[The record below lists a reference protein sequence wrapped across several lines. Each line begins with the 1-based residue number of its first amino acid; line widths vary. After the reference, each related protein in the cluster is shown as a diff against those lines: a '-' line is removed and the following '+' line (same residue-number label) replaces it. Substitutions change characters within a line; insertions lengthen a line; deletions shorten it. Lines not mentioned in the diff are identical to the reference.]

1 MQIIPGASLLSVII
15 SSMADWAGKTLGKVH
30 IDDLVARGGMAEVYT
45 GTHESFGQVAVKI
58 MRGLL
63 DRDSDQLARFKREA
77 EVVEELRHPN
87 IVQMFDYAVVDE
99 TPCIIMEYIPGPSL
113 AAYMKNLH
121 DNKQRLPIGIV
132 GHILTSMASALDYA
146 HSKGMV
152 HRDIKP
158 ANVLLRS
165 RSESIELDKSL
176 PLDVEPV
183 LTDFGLVRL
192 LDSTMHTTAGSV
204 SGTPTYMS
212 PEQARGEKV
221 DNRTDIYSFGIMLY
235 EMLAGEVPFQADTT
249 FGMLMKHINEP
260 LPPIKGISKDL
271 QALLDRTLAKDPS
284 LRYESAG
291 DLANE
296 FMALFNGQTISPG
309 TLHIAEIARK
319 AAEASRQGRSQPAE
333 PISRGRSFLRIA
345 VEIVVV
351 LGLGLALVQY
361 LLTRNQSANLTPT
374 PTLNAALPVGK
385 LQFADV
391 GGLVDHF
398 SMSLSSN
405 VPLPPEGQHL
415 EGWLI
420 SNNPEIAPRNVG
432 KVIFD
437 SNGGQLD
444 FSYPGGKN
452 ILADFNGIMITLEEG
467 SVEDA
472 ASVTQPSENIMYSSI
487 FPAESL
493 THIRKLLVS
502 DPDTPNEEALIQGLW
517 YYSGQYILL
526 TIKGDDT
533 VDPEL
538 ISLVQAFEGG
548 DEDSFRKRTEEII
561 NLIVGDQSDLHLDYD
576 QDGEFDQYGGDGY
589 GSLPNGEH
597 AGYLQGTADAA
608 QAAADAV
615 DSTSNIRTKNEI
627 LQVCIDNMTDWTNQL
642 LPLALQLV
650 DMPMDSPE
658 METIVRRMSKL
669 GTSMLDGDD
678 ANNNQFIELVSGE
691 CGAQDAYEDAA
702 YPMADMD
709 IFIGPDV
716 IPSTGR

>member
-1 MQIIPGASLLSVII
+1 
-15 SSMADWAGKTLGKVH
+15 MADWAGKTLGKVH
-30 IDDLVARGGMAEVYT
+30 IDNLVARGGMAEVYT
-45 GTHESFGQVAVKI
+45 GTHESFGQVAVKV

-77 EVVEELRHPN
+77 EVIEELRHPN
-87 IVQMFDYAVVDE
+87 IVQMFDYALVDE

-113 AAYMKNLH
+113 ADYLKRLH
-121 DNKQRLPIGIV
+121 DSKQRLPIGIV

-146 HSKGMV
+146 HSKGMI

-165 RSESIELDKSL
+165 RSEAVELDKPL

-235 EMLAGEVPFQADTT
+235 EMLAGAVPFQADTT

-260 LPPIKGISKDL
+260 LPPIQGISRDL

-319 AAEASRQGRSQPAE
+319 AAEASKQGRAQPAE
-333 PISRGRSFLRIA
+333 PISRGRSFLRIGI
-345 VEIVVV
+345 EIAVV
-351 LGLGLALVQY
+351 LGFGLILFQFFQGRNNG
-361 LLTRNQSANLTPT
+361 LTITPT

-385 LQFADV
+385 LQFTDL

-398 SMSLSSN
+398 SMSLDN
-405 VPLPPEGQHL
+405 KVPLPQEGQHL

-420 SNNPEIAPRNVG
+420 SDNPEITPRNVG
-432 KVIFD
+432 SVIFD
-437 SNGGQLD
+437 PNGGHLE
-444 FSYPGGKN
+444 FSYPGGN
-452 ILADFNGIMITLEEG
+452 NLLADFNGIIITLEEG

-472 ASVTQPSENIMYSSI
+472 ANITQPSETIEYSSK
-487 FPAESL
+487 FPAETL
-493 THIRKLLVS
+493 VPIRELLVS
-502 DPDTPNEEALIQGLW
+502 DPDTPDEYSLIHGLW
-517 YYSGQYILL
+517 YYSAQYILL
-526 TIKGDDT
+526 TINGDES

-538 ISLVQAFEGG
+538 VSLVQAFRDG
-548 DEDSFRKRTEEII
+548 DEPSFRKRTEEII
-561 NLIVGDQSDLHLDYD
+561 NLIVGAESDFHSDYD
-576 QDGEFDQYGGDGY
+576 ADGTIDEYGGDGY
-589 GSLPNGEH
+589 GSLPNGDQS
-597 AGYLQGTADAA
+597 GYLQETADAA

-615 DSTSNIRTKNEI
+615 DSTSNIRTKNESV
-627 LQVCIDNMTDWTNQL
+627 QVCIDNMTDWTNQL
-642 LPLALQLV
+642 LPLAIQLV
-650 DMPMDSPE
+650 DMPMGPQ
-658 METIVRRMSKL
+658 MQTIIDRMSTL
-669 GTSMLDGDD
+669 GTNMLEGND
-678 ANNNQFIELVSGE
+678 ANGNGDIEAISGE
-691 CGAQDAYEDAA
+691 CGAQVAYDNT
-702 YPMADMD
+702 YLMADME
-709 IFIGPDV
+709 IFIGPNRV
-716 IPSTGR
+716 LPPGR

>member
-1 MQIIPGASLLSVII
+1 
-15 SSMADWAGKTLGKVH
+15 MADWAGKTLGKVH

-45 GTHESFGQVAVKI
+45 GTHESFGQVAVKV

-63 DRDSDQLARFKREA
+63 DRDSDHLARFQREA

-113 AAYMKNLH
+113 AAYLKNLH

-132 GHILTSMASALDYA
+132 GHIVTSMASALDYA

-165 RSESIELDKSL
+165 RSETVELDKPL
-176 PLDVEPV
+176 PLDIEPV

-221 DNRTDIYSFGIMLY
+221 DKRTDIYSFGIMLY
-235 EMLAGEVPFQADTT
+235 EMLAGAVPFQADTT

-260 LPPIKGISKDL
+260 LPPVQGISKDL

-284 LRYESAG
+284 LRYETAG

-319 AAEASRQGRSQPAE
+319 AAEASKQGRSQPPE
-333 PISRGRSFLRIA
+333 PINRGRSFLRIGIEIA
-345 VEIVVV
+345 VVIGF
-351 LGLGLALVQY
+351 GLILFQY
-361 LLTRNQSANLTPT
+361 FENRNGSLTITPT
-374 PTLNAALPVGK
+374 PTLDPAFPVGK
-385 LQFADV
+385 LEFSDL

-398 SMSLSSN
+398 SMSLDNN
-405 VPLPPEGQHL
+405 VPRPAEGKHL

-420 SNNPEIAPRNVG
+420 SDNPEITPRNVG
-432 KVIFD
+432 SIIFD
-437 SNGGQLD
+437 SNGGHLE

-452 ILADFNGIMITLEEG
+452 ILADFNQIIITLEEG
-467 SVEDA
+467 NLEDEA
-472 ASVTQPSENIMYSSI
+472 NITAPSETIVYSSKY
-487 FPAESL
+487 PPETL
-493 THIRKLLVS
+493 VHLRELLVS
-502 DPDTPNEEALIQGLW
+502 DPDTPDEYSLIHGLW
-517 YYSGQYILL
+517 YYSGQYILV
-526 TIKGDDT
+526 TINGDED

-538 ISLVQAFEGG
+538 ISLVQAYET
-548 DEDSFRKRTEEII
+548 DNEASFRKRTEEVI
-561 NLIVGDQSDLHLDYD
+561 NLIVGAESEFYRDYD
-576 QDGEFDQYGGDGY
+576 RDGAFDQYGGDGY
-589 GSLPNGEH
+589 GSLPNGDQS
-597 AGYLQGTADAA
+597 GYLQETADAA

-615 DSTSNIRTKNEI
+615 DSTSNIRTQNENV
-627 LQVCIDNMTDWTNQL
+627 QVCIDNMTDWTNQL

-650 DMPMDSPE
+650 DMPMGPQMQTIIDE
-658 METIVRRMSKL
+658 MSTL
-669 GTSMLDGDD
+669 GTNMLQGND
-678 ANNNQFIELVSGE
+678 ANGNGDIEAISGE
-691 CGAQDAYEDAA
+691 CGAQVAYYDNV
-702 YPMADMD
+702 YLMADMD
-709 IFIGPDV
+709 IFIGPERV
-716 IPSTGR
+716 PPPGR

>member
-1 MQIIPGASLLSVII
+1 MQIIPGVSLMSVII
-15 SSMADWAGKTLGKVH
+15 SFMADWAGKTLGKVH
-30 IDDLVARGGMAEVYT
+30 IDNLVARGGMAEVYT
-45 GTHESFGQVAVKI
+45 GTHESFGLVAVKV

-87 IVQMFDYAVVDE
+87 IVQMFDYAVADE

-113 AAYMKNLH
+113 ADYLKHLH
-121 DNKQRLPIGIV
+121 DSKQRLPIGIV

-146 HSKGMV
+146 HSKGMI

-165 RSESIELDKSL
+165 RSEPVEVDKPL

-235 EMLAGEVPFQADTT
+235 EMLAGAVPFQADTT

-260 LPPIKGISKDL
+260 LPPIPGISRDL

-319 AAEASRQGRSQPAE
+319 AAEASKQRASQPPE
-333 PISRGRSFLRIA
+333 PISRGRSFLRIGI
-345 VEIVVV
+345 EIAVV
-351 LGLGLALVQY
+351 LGFGLILFNY
-361 LLTRNQSANLTPT
+361 FNNPNNNANLSPT
-374 PTLNAALPVGK
+374 PTLNAALPVGE
-385 LQFADV
+385 LQFTDL
-391 GGLVDHF
+391 GGLVDAF
-398 SMSLSSN
+398 TITLDNN
-405 VPLPPEGQHL
+405 VPPPPDGNHL

-420 SNNPEIAPRNVG
+420 SDNPEIAPRNVG
-432 KVIFD
+432 KVTFD
-437 SNGGQLD
+437 ANSGHLE

-452 ILADFNGIMITLEEG
+452 ILADFNGIIITSEDGNLEDE
-467 SVEDA
+467 VNI
-472 ASVTQPSENIMYSSI
+472 TQPSETIEYSSKY
-487 FPAESL
+487 PSETL
-493 THIRKLLVS
+493 VHLRELLVS
-502 DPDTPNEEALIQGLW
+502 DPDTPDEYSLIHGLW
-517 YYSGQYILL
+517 YYSGQYISM
-526 TIKGDDT
+526 TINGDEL

-538 ISLVQAFEGG
+538 ISLVQAYETE
-548 DEDSFRKRTEEII
+548 DEPSFRKRTEEII
-561 NLIVGDQSDLHLDYD
+561 NLIVGTESDFYRDYD
-576 QDGEFDQYGGDGY
+576 QDGEFDQYLGDGY
-589 GSLPNGEH
+589 GSLPNGDQS
-597 AGYLQGTADAA
+597 GYLQETADAA

-615 DSTSNIRTKNEI
+615 DSTSNIRTQNENVQI
-627 LQVCIDNMTDWTNQL
+627 CIDNMTDWTNQL

-650 DMPMDSPE
+650 DMPMGPQMQTIIDE
-658 METIVRRMSKL
+658 MSTL
-669 GTSMLDGDD
+669 GRNMLEGND
-678 ANNNQFIELVSGE
+678 ANGNGNIEAISGE
-691 CGAQDAYEDAA
+691 CGADVAYYDYV
-702 YPMADMD
+702 YPMADME
-709 IFIGPDV
+709 IFIGPNRV
-716 IPSTGR
+716 PPPGK